1 MIHESILCARIAN
14 HLFTFICA
22 WFRQMPLNYQENY
35 RSFSEF
41 QSGFHQNLSRSRSRS
56 RSREMKDFRNRSWN
70 RNRGTRI
77 FGVGVGFR
85 SRKC

>member
-41 QSGFHQNLSRSRSRS
+41 QSGFHQNHSRSRS